1 MKKLLLLSLII
12 LASCGDNEPIIEED
26 PCDEECWELLSREFY
41 DDELHGVSGGQ
52 QVFRTS
58 YMYTIKNICTGLVK
72 ERQSRYFYTG
82 APQLGIIICDNLT
95 GDITWID

>member
-1 MKKLLLLSLII
+1 M
-12 LASCGDNEPIIEED
+12 
-26 PCDEECWELLSREFY
+26 
-41 DDELHGVSGGQ
+41 SGGQ

-72 ERQSRYFYTG
+72 ERQSKYFYTG